1 MLKRLQLQE
10 QCQLQDLSQV
20 IDHLGRH
27 CFAPDDSL
35 VSKSAYYDLQLA
47 REEMCRERLRYLEAM
62 AIYSEAIA
70 MVEDYHQGWGNPP
83 QLFETL
89 EHLMITAEAAQRLRL
104 PLLSKDGD
112 IHEEEIERCSIVSQS
127 SLDSTCTSFTVGS
140 SSNSPNYSGAN
151 STVSAANNN
160 LCLSATS
167 VEEPGLGGVPNR
179 FLGIT
184 PAYLWKTQLQQ
195 IPFDMDLA
203 EYQLCLSDEI
213 EARLQ
218 AKCDKLAHPFVME
231 DIDWLSSGQE
241 NTSDQLPERV
251 KSITEELEREEAALK
266 EDLYSA
272 ERRFTEY
279 YNVLEQILGVL
290 IKLVR
295 NLKLQHQHKYDELQ
309 KIFLCKRCETID
321 AKLRSLEYGL
331 LRDTYSKDSVP
342 ALHKIRKYLLEA
354 TKEASITHDKA
365 VTRLHEYQSVDA
377 HFNKIAEQYR
387 DILKFAVFP
396 LVVTLRG
403 AHQFESNALTSVPN
417 SIVNEC
423 QFLSLIRLKFLLI
436 DL

>member
-27 CFAPDDSL
+27 CFSPDDSL

-89 EHLMITAEAAQRLRL
+89 ENLMITAEAAQRLRL

-167 VEEPGLGGVPNR
+167 VEEPGLGGVSSR

-203 EYQLCLSDEI
+203 EYRLCLSDEI
-213 EARLQ
+213 ESRLQ
-218 AKCDKLAHPFVME
+218 AKCDKLADAFVME
-231 DIDWLSSGQE
+231 DIDWSSSGQE

-377 HFNKIAEQYR
+377 HFNKIAGQYR
-387 DILKFAVFP
+387 DIVKKLENMQWTIQQVEMDLK
-396 LVVTLRG
+396 R
-403 AHQFESNALTSVPN
+403 VP
-417 SIVNEC
+417 E
-423 QFLSLIRLKFLLI
+423 LP
-436 DL
+436 